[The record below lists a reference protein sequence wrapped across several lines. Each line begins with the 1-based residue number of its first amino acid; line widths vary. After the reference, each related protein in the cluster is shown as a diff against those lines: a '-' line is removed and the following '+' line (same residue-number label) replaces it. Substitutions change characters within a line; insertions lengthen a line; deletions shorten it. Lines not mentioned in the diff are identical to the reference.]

1 MIDLNNHKLELE
13 YPCTWKYKIVIQEDK
28 NGNKICKEVFADRE
42 HKVTKSNVSK
52 NGKFKSLN
60 IELLVVS
67 DEDRTGFHKL
77 LGEHKHI
84 KMVL

>member
-13 YPCTWKYKIVIQEDK
+13 YPCLWKYKIVILKEK
-28 NGNKICKEVFADRE
+28 NGNKICKEVFCDRE
-42 HKVTKSNVSK
+42 HKVSKSNVSR
-52 NGKFKSLN
+52 NGKFQSLN
-60 IELLVVS
+60 IELTVHS

-77 LGEHKHI
+77 LGDHEHI

>member
-13 YPCTWKYKIVIQEDK
+13 YPCVWKYKIVCQKDK
-28 NGNKICKEVFADRE
+28 NGNKICKEVFEDRE
-42 HKVTKSNVSK
+42 HRVTKSNISK
-52 NGKFKSLN
+52 NGKFQSYN
-60 IELLVVS
+60 IEIEVFS

-77 LGEHKHI
+77 LGEHQHI